1 MVFVKET
8 LIQLSPRVISVTGCF
23 SNKESLLLT
32 GTPASELGVKLA
44 QSRSPSPATCTV
56 AGVWELHL
64 EGWSWAA
71 FLFIEPGIKS
81 RIGRNALKTVLFC
94 LAFLL
99 LPWDL

>member
-8 LIQLSPRVISVTGCF
+8 FIQLSPRVVSVTSCF
-23 SNKESLLLT
+23 SNKESLLLLM
-32 GTPASELGVKLA
+32 GTPASELCLKLA
-44 QSRSPSPATCTV
+44 QSRSPYPATCTV

-81 RIGRNALKTVLFC
+81 RI
-94 LAFLL
+94 
-99 LPWDL
+99 